1 MKNILVLFGG
11 RSPEY
16 HISLISASRVLSGF
30 PREKYNPIA
39 VGITN
44 EGDWL
49 LYTGSTDKL
58 CDKSWQNEETNIP
71 VSLSMTASRPGI
83 ITAKGEYIRID
94 AAFPVLHGDGGED
107 GSAAGLLALASIP
120 CVGCDVG
127 SAAMCMDKYYTN
139 CVLDSAGIPRAKWDS
154 FTLDEWR
161 SDLGITERLMKKLGL
176 PVFVKPSNTGSSVG
190 VKCAKNE
197 KELAVAI
204 EMAFTYSSRVVCE
217 EAVDG
222 LEIEVGILGDPP
234 RASVCGQI
242 PGTGHLYGY
251 VSKYFDGTKVI
262 VPAQLPQ
269 EKSDEVRAAA
279 VRTFKALGCK
289 GLARVDFFVRGRDGA
304 VLVNEINTIPGFTP
318 ASMYP
323 QLWEATG
330 VPLAEQITLL
340 IEEAIGRERPKYD
353 FPDPMGE

>member
-1 MKNILVLFGG
+1 MVAYIAFTLGKALCMADNFPDVLHGCALDTDKILHDF
-11 RSPEY
+11 
-16 HISLISASRVLSGF
+16 HIIYAIHRQRAKESKIHDLRYF
-30 PREKYNPIA
+30 TRIA
-39 VGITN
+39 VF
-44 EGDWL
+44 EGQH
-49 LYTGSTDKL
+49 GA
-58 CDKSWQNEETNIP
+58 
-71 VSLSMTASRPGI
+71 V
-83 ITAKGEYIRID
+83 
-94 AAFPVLHGDGGED
+94 AFPVLHGDGGED
-107 GSAAGLLALASIP
+107 GSAAGLLGLASIP

-139 CVLDSAGIPRAKWDS
+139 CVLDRAGIPRAKWDS

-161 SDLGITERLMKKLGL
+161 NDQKITERVMKKLGL

-279 VRTFKALGCK
+279 VRAFKTLGCK

>member
-16 HISLISASRVLSGF
+16 HISLISASRVLGAF
-30 PREKYNPIA
+30 PRERYNPIA

-49 LYTGSTDKL
+49 LYSGDTKKL
-58 CDKSWQNEETNIP
+58 CDRSWQNEPTNIP
-71 VSLSMTASRPGI
+71 VTLSMSSERPGL
-83 ITAKGEYIRID
+83 ITEGGEYIGID
-94 AAFPVLHGDGGED
+94 GAFPVLHGDGGED
-107 GSAAGLLALASIP
+107 GSAAGLLNLASIP
-120 CVGCDVG
+120 CVGCPVG
-127 SAAMCMDKYYTN
+127 AAAVCMDKYYTN
-139 CVLDSAGIPRAKWDS
+139 CVLDSAGIPRAKWAS
-154 FTLDEWR
+154 FTLEEWR
-161 SDLGITERLMKKLGL
+161 NDTSLIGRVKEKLGL
-176 PVFVKPSNTGSSVG
+176 PIFVKPSNTGSSVG

-204 EMAFTYSSRVVCE
+204 EMAFTYSERVVCE

-234 RASVCGQI
+234 MASVCGQI
-242 PGTGHLYGY
+242 PGTGDLYGY
-251 VSKYFDGTKVI
+251 VSKYFDGTEVI
-262 VPAQLPQ
+262 VPARIPQ
-269 EKSDEVRAAA
+269 EKSDEVRGAA
-279 VRTFKALGCK
+279 VRAFKALGCK
-289 GLARVDFFVRGRDGA
+289 GLARVDFFIRGEDGA

-323 QLWEATG
+323 RLWEATG
-330 VPLAEQITLL
+330 VPLGEQIARL
-340 IEEAIGRERPKYD
+340 IDEAISRERPRYD